1 MKQIFIDQLNELQEL
16 DKKLMGGG
24 YAPIALLHL
33 IENVGFLQKSILLA
47 HPEVD
52 VTISYFK
59 GAGSI
64 TYFDLLPLLDDELTG
79 NQ

>member
-1 MKQIFIDQLNELQEL
+1 MEQILIEQLNELQEL

-24 YAPIALLHL
+24 YAPIARLDL
-33 IENVGFLQKSILLA
+33 IQRVGKLQKSILLA
-47 HPEVD
+47 NPDAD

-64 TYFDLLPLLDDELTG
+64 THLDLLPLSDDELTG

>member
-1 MKQIFIDQLNELQEL
+1 MDDQFTELQEL

-24 YAPIALLHL
+24 YAPIARLYL
-33 IENVGFLQKSILLA
+33 IQRVGKLQKSILLA
-47 HPEVD
+47 NPEAD

-64 TYFDLLPLLDDELTG
+64 TYFELLPLSEDELNG

>member
-1 MKQIFIDQLNELQEL
+1 MDDQLTELQEL

-33 IENVGFLQKSILLA
+33 IERVGNLQRSILLA
-47 HPEVD
+47 HPEAD

-64 TYFDLLPLLDDELTG
+64 SFFDLLPLSDDVLTG
-79 NQ
+79 N

>member
-1 MKQIFIDQLNELQEL
+1 MDDQFTELQDL

-24 YAPIALLHL
+24 YAPIALLLL
-33 IENVGFLQKSILLA
+33 IERVGNLQRSILLA
-47 HPEVD
+47 HPEAD

-64 TYFDLLPLLDDELTG
+64 SFFDLLPLSDDVLTG
-79 NQ
+79 N

>member
-1 MKQIFIDQLNELQEL
+1 MNPILEEKIVELQEL

-33 IENVGFLQKSILLA
+33 IEKVGNLQRCILLA
-47 HPEVD
+47 LPEAD

-64 TYFDLLPLLDDELTG
+64 TFFDLLPLSDDVLTG

>member
-1 MKQIFIDQLNELQEL
+1 MQQTLNEQLNDLQEL
-16 DKKLMGGG
+16 DKKLLGGG

-33 IENVGFLQKSILLA
+33 IEMVGNLQRSILLA
-47 HPEVD
+47 HPEAD

-64 TYFDLLPLLDDELTG
+64 TFFDLATLSDDAL
-79 NQ
+79 NSN